1 MVTLIN
7 MADGDTDQSEDQ
19 SDLFRIRVVEE
30 RGSKV
35 KVHYIGY
42 NKRFDEWKERDE
54 LVILDN
60 NGSCRSGNA
69 SVSHSGNSSTT
80 RTGIASLPTV
90 WQPFSLYIEL
100 GNKVKSSL
108 QSSRRESPAVKLDM
122 TFDKLLFEGGLGRL
136 GMEKRVCCG
145 IRRYTIRA
153 YSDIDSLLDKGW
165 HWRGLNEAGDYCY
178 VILDSVEFYL
188 YRKRPLQEFFPS
200 SPSCYSCDRDQGY
213 GLVFTFV
220 RGDGLASDFGRN
232 QEIFT

>member
-1 MVTLIN
+1 M
-7 MADGDTDQSEDQ
+7 
-19 SDLFRIRVVEE
+19 
-30 RGSKV
+30 
-35 KVHYIGY
+35 
-42 NKRFDEWKERDE
+42 
-54 LVILDN
+54 VILDK

-90 WQPFSLYIEL
+90 WQPFSLYREL

-136 GMEKRVCCG
+136 GMEKRVCRG